1 MPPFYHNFVVR
12 TGFEPALQALGVV
25 ILYIH
30 RTEPTLSLPCL
41 PVVGE
46 TPLLHLTL
54 FSLFQYVKELIYFD
68 TSNIVLSF
76 DGKK

>member
-30 RTEPTLSLPCL
+30 RTEPTLSLPCR

-46 TPLLHLTL
+46 TP
-54 FSLFQYVKELIYFD
+54 FS
-68 TSNIVLSF
+68 T
-76 DGKK
+76 